1 MKVAVVYNSLE
12 GCVMQHRGP
21 KVHEIY
27 PLHNVQ
33 CIVDAGLCNRLQDFF
48 GEISDD
54 VWIRLGVCGFF
65 AKMPEYLASMCAL
78 VFTILAQ

>member
-12 GCVMQHRGP
+12 GLVMQHRGP

-54 VWIRLGVCGFF
+54 VWIRLGVVAFLPKCLNTW
-65 AKMPEYLASMCAL
+65 PQCAS
-78 VFTILAQ
+78 